1 MSVENAEP
9 SVLDGRTLRNVM
21 SNFCTGVTVI
31 TAHDGD
37 SPLGFTCQ
45 SLVSVSLDPPLLS
58 FCPAKTSTSWP
69 KLRESGTLCINVLAH
84 DQQDMCSAFARGGTD
99 KFLGIEWDA
108 AGNGAPALSGAL
120 ARIEATV
127 EQEHDAGDHTIVVA
141 RITDLN
147 VLRHDGPL
155 LFYRG
160 GFGRFDA

>member
-1 MSVENAEP
+1 MSVENAAP
-9 SVLDGRTLRNVM
+9 LALDGRTLRDVM

-69 KLRESGTLCINVLAH
+69 KLREAGSICINVLAH
-84 DQQDMCSAFARGGTD
+84 DQKDMCSAFARGGTD
-99 KFLGIEWDA
+99 KFSGVDWE
-108 AGNGAPALSGAL
+108 AGSNGAPALEGAL
-120 ARIEATV
+120 ARIEATI
-127 EQEHDAGDHTIVVA
+127 ENEHDAGDHTIVVA
-141 RITDLN
+141 RITDLT

>member
-1 MSVENAEP
+1 MSVENAAP
-9 SVLDGRTLRNVM
+9 PALDGRTLRDVM

-31 TAHDGD
+31 TAHDGE

-69 KLRESGTLCINVLAH
+69 KLREAVSICINVLAH
-84 DQQDMCSAFARGGTD
+84 DQKDMCSAFARGGTD
-99 KFLGIEWDA
+99 KFSGIDWE
-108 AGNGAPALSGAL
+108 AGTNGAPALDGAL

-127 EQEHDAGDHTIVVA
+127 VNEHDAGDHTIVIA
-141 RITDLN
+141 QITDLN

>member
-1 MSVENAEP
+1 MTVENAEP
-9 SVLDGRTLRNVM
+9 PVLDGRTLRNVM

-31 TAHDGD
+31 TAHDGN

-69 KLRESGTLCINVLAH
+69 KLRETGTLCV
-84 DQQDMCSAFARGGTD
+84 
-99 KFLGIEWDA
+99 EWDA